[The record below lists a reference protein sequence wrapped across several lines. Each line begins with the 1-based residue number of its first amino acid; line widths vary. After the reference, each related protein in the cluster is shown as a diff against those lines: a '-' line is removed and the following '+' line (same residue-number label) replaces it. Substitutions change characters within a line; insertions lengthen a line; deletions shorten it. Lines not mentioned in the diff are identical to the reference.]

1 MKDKS
6 VFELATRLNELTKEL
21 NNLELREI
29 TLINEYDEIVYELWR
44 RIPTLKDDVDI
55 QPKRKVRIKNGNER

>member
-21 NNLELREI
+21 NGLELREI
-29 TLINEYDEIVYELWR
+29 TLIGEYDEIVYELWR

-55 QPKRKVRIKNGNER
+55 QPKRKVRKKNGNER

>member
-44 RIPTLKDDVDI
+44 RIPTLKEDADI
-55 QPKRKVRIKNGNER
+55 QPKKKVRKKDGT

>member
-6 VFELATRLNELTKEL
+6 VYELATRLNELTKEL

-29 TLINEYDEIVYELWR
+29 TLISEYDEIVYELWR
-44 RIPTLKDDVDI
+44 RIPTLKEDADI
-55 QPKRKVRIKNGNER
+55 QPKKKVRAKEWN

>member
-21 NNLELREI
+21 NTLELREI
-29 TLINEYDEIVYELWR
+29 TLISEYDEIVYELWR

-55 QPKRKVRIKNGNER
+55 QPKRKVRVKEWN

>member
-55 QPKRKVRIKNGNER
+55 QPKRKVRKKNGNER

>member
-6 VFELATRLNELTKEL
+6 VYELATRLNELTKEL
-21 NNLELREI
+21 NTLELREI
-29 TLINEYDEIVYELWR
+29 TLIGEYDEIVYELWR

-55 QPKRKVRIKNGNER
+55 QPKRKVRKKDGT

>member
-55 QPKRKVRIKNGNER
+55 QPKRKVRVKNGNER

>member
-21 NNLELREI
+21 NGLELREI

-55 QPKRKVRIKNGNER
+55 QPKRKVRKKNGNER

>member
-29 TLINEYDEIVYELWR
+29 TLINEYDETVYELWR

-55 QPKRKVRIKNGNER
+55 QPKRKVRVKNGNER

>member
-55 QPKRKVRIKNGNER
+55 QPKRKVRKKNGT

>member
-21 NNLELREI
+21 NGLELREI
-29 TLINEYDEIVYELWR
+29 TLIHEYDEIVYELWR
-44 RIPTLKDDVDI
+44 RIPTLKDDADI
-55 QPKRKVRIKNGNER
+55 QPKRKVRIRNGNER

>member
-44 RIPTLKDDVDI
+44 RIPTLKEDADI
-55 QPKRKVRIKNGNER
+55 QPKRKVRVKEWN

>member
-21 NNLELREI
+21 NGLELREI

-55 QPKRKVRIKNGNER
+55 QPKRKVRKKDGT

>member
-21 NNLELREI
+21 NTLELREI

-44 RIPTLKDDVDI
+44 RIPTLKEDADI
-55 QPKRKVRIKNGNER
+55 QPKKKVRKKDGT

>member
-21 NNLELREI
+21 NNFELREI

-55 QPKRKVRIKNGNER
+55 QPKRKVRKKNGT

>member
-55 QPKRKVRIKNGNER
+55 QPKRKVRIKNGT

>member
-55 QPKRKVRIKNGNER
+55 QPKRKVRMKNGNER

>member
-55 QPKRKVRIKNGNER
+55 QPKRKVRKKDGT

>member
-6 VFELATRLNELTKEL
+6 VYELATRLNELTKEL

-29 TLINEYDEIVYELWR
+29 TLIGEYDDIVYELWR
-44 RIPTLKDDVDI
+44 RIPTLKEDADI
-55 QPKRKVRIKNGNER
+55 QPKRKVRAKEWN

>member
-44 RIPTLKDDVDI
+44 RIPTLKNDVDI

>member
-6 VFELATRLNELTKEL
+6 VYELATRLNELTKEL

-29 TLINEYDEIVYELWR
+29 TLISEYDEIVYELWR
-44 RIPTLKDDVDI
+44 RIPTLKEDADI
-55 QPKRKVRIKNGNER
+55 QPKKKVRAKE

>member
-55 QPKRKVRIKNGNER
+55 QPKRKVRVKEWK